1 MRHYGE
7 AVREAIATSISA
19 ERSPQPG
26 GEELVRLEDRGGAG
40 RGLTGAGMQAGPAVW
55 AVLLYRLATYWLPV
69 LPGWLCWRSLQH
81 RGCV

>member
-7 AVREAIATSISA
+7 AVRDAIATSIIA

-26 GEELVRLEDRGGAG
+26 GAELVRLEDRGGAG
-40 RGLTGAGMQAGPAVW
+40 RGLTGVGMQDGPLVS

-69 LPGWLCWRSLQH
+69 LPGWLSWRLLQH
-81 RGCV
+81 RGYV

>member
-1 MRHYGE
+1 MRHYGK

-40 RGLTGAGMQAGPAVW
+40 RGLTGVGMQDGPLVS

-69 LPGWLCWRSLQH
+69 LPGWLSWRLLQH

>member
-1 MRHYGE
+1 MRHYGK
-7 AVREAIATSISA
+7 AVREAITTSLSA

-26 GEELVRLEDRGGAG
+26 GEEPVRLEDRGGAG
-40 RGLTGAGMQAGPAVW
+40 RGLTGVGMQDGPLVS

-69 LPGWLCWRSLQH
+69 LPGWLSWRLLQH